1 MEANIAFYLIVLL
14 AYLSSINAII
24 VSPGKNIT
32 EGNCSEPLD
41 YFLCNCTSL
50 NTTIDIHFSSG
61 QYYFMHQP
69 TCLLQNKTSI
79 KFTGNS
85 STDTIIECQE
95 PFNIV
100 FMGVQS
106 IIINNITMVNCG
118 NVVNSFINVTIKD
131 VTNGGAHLG
140 SGFRFAIM
148 FFQVKDIVITEVTMQ
163 STLGYGIVAFN
174 TIGKMIISKLHVE
187 NTTFENDPKCKGF
200 DYNSD
205 AADSTCSGSGV
216 FIIYFNN
223 IELDS
228 VNETIVTLIIDQS
241 YFIAN
246 RNFLPQRQYG
256 ILADAINTGLYQTSF
271 PLQGAAGI
279 TVFYL
284 QSSYDVNATIS
295 NSLFHNNNGS
305 LSASIAIGSLS
316 TIRGI
321 TLIKGCRFDDNNR
334 INRSSSTTTSIISTK
349 GGISYYYLSLINSP
363 IETFINNNVTSSTVE
378 IVAVV
383 NCNFTKIGGTLG
395 AAFHIEKI
403 STDVQSLSFRIEQCN
418 FSENEANIGSA
429 VHAVDHRFDATLSNG
444 LIINLI
450 NVNAVD
456 NTVLPGSTVEY
467 VSVEFITGVF
477 HGETCHFKFDC
488 NIQCNFSNNQPSV
501 FYGSS
506 SYITIS
512 GKAIFTN
519 NVARYGG
526 GLHLINTVAFI
537 QEDSELFFHKNH
549 ATVNGGAIHIFF
561 SNTNIQSQD
570 ICPIQFIGSS
580 APIFSIEE
588 IDKINLN
595 ITFENNTAGSLST
608 ISRLE
613 SIFAN
618 VFYVCTWYPNTL
630 TQINLGIS
638 SPITNGSRQSVY
650 RKIFHFVPANTVNE
664 HLSVL
669 AYLPCPCDDNNT
681 FNAEYCLTAG
691 LNNTLE
697 LRTPVIIGRSFT
709 ISLVTLDVVGSIGY
723 SSYLRGEVSSSNT
736 TDNILQLPSEQL
748 SRSFSTV
755 NRACT
760 PIDFIIYA
768 SQAKN
773 PKTGHGILQL
783 SISQSYGLNLY
794 FNFDE
799 CPIGFNVQNIDGLY
813 ACNCG
818 EFFNK
823 SPIKE
828 DFQCDSV
835 SGKVTRIDKRS
846 WLSLINDRVEYTKL
860 CLPEYCNNIVNE
872 FSSTDVDV
880 FCNAHSTGRGCGACV
895 NGFGKTFGS
904 KYCQKCSNIWLVTI
918 LLYGILGIILV
929 LIIHL
934 LKLTITTGTINGLIF
949 FCNVM
954 SINENLF
961 FNTTKFSFVRLFVSL
976 INLDLGFEMCFYKEM
991 SETVKTGLQF
1001 VFPLYLWLL
1010 MFIIIMIGKHYIRS
1024 KKSTHSAVPV
1034 LATLIFLSY
1043 SKLLRTTISV
1053 FTSVTVYYSTEE
1065 SNFNRLHQFV
1075 AWQPD
1080 PNVKY
1085 LEGTHVILF
1094 LVALVFTLF
1103 FILPIAFALT
1113 FPKVV
1118 LRSKKL
1124 SYFFPLLD
1132 CVYAPYKNCY
1142 RYWFGVRI
1150 IVLIYFSGMES
1161 ILFSYQNTLLLSG
1174 VVVVLLFALIQA
1186 YIHPFKNTIN
1196 NTLDL
1201 MFMGIFIVLSIVVLY
1216 LYPNSSNHEEFIA
1229 VNVLG
1234 SVAFLFFCLIIIFHL
1249 HDAIKHFAWYSK
1261 FIEAVETRFNFIK
1274 VKKNWNSLHLVDTRD
1289 VSHKPGNSNIN
1300 DSFNYT
1306 CLQESLLE
1314 EQFS

>member
-1 MEANIAFYLIVLL
+1 MEANTALYSIVLL
-14 AYLSSINAII
+14 AYLSSIKAIT
-24 VSPGKNIT
+24 VSPGKDIT
-32 EGNCSEPLD
+32 EGNCSGPLD
-41 YFLCNCTSL
+41 YFLCNCTGL
-50 NTTIDIHFSSG
+50 NTTIDIHLSSG

-69 TCLLQNKTSI
+69 SCLLQNKTSI

-95 PFNIV
+95 QFNIV
-100 FMGVQS
+100 FMEVQS
-106 IIINNITMVNCG
+106 VIINNITMVNCG
-118 NVVNSFINVTIKD
+118 NVANSFINVTIKD

-148 FFQVKDIVITEVTMQ
+148 FFQVKDIVITEVTLQ

-295 NSLFHNNNGS
+295 NSLFHNNNGT
-305 LSASIAIGSLS
+305 LSASITIGSFL

-334 INRSSSTTTSIISTK
+334 VNRFSDITSITST
-349 GGISYYYLSLINSP
+349 GGISYYYLTLINAP
-363 IETFINNNVTSSTVE
+363 QETFNNVNTNSTTVE

-383 NCNFTKIGGTLG
+383 KCNFTKIGGTLG

-403 STDVQSLSFRIEQCN
+403 STDLLSLSFRIEQCN
-418 FSENEANIGSA
+418 FFENEANVGSA

-450 NVNAVD
+450 NVNAK
-456 NTVLPGSTVEY
+456 NNALIPGSTIEY
-467 VSVEFITGVF
+467 ISGDFITGVF

-501 FYGSS
+501 FYGHSA
-506 SYITIS
+506 YLTIS
-512 GKAIFTN
+512 GKAIFIN

-526 GLHLINTVAFI
+526 GLRLINTVAFI
-537 QEDSELFFHKNH
+537 QQGSELYFGKNH
-549 ATVNGGAIHIFF
+549 AAANGGAIYVF
-561 SNTNIQSQD
+561 SPNTNIQSQD
-570 ICPIQFIGSS
+570 VCPIQFIGTSS
-580 APIFSIEE
+580 PIFSLKD
-588 IDKINLN
+588 IDKININ
-595 ITFENNTAGSLST
+595 VTFEENTAVSRST
-608 ISRLE
+608 LE
-613 SIFAN
+613 SVFVG

-630 TQINLGIS
+630 TQINLGLS
-638 SPITNGSRQSVY
+638 APIINGTRQSVY
-650 RKIFHFVPANTVNE
+650 RELFNFIPANRTNE

-669 AYLPCPCDDNNT
+669 AYLPCPCDKNNT
-681 FNAEYCLTAG
+681 FDAEYCLTAG

-697 LRTPVIIGRSFT
+697 IRTPVIIGRSFT
-709 ISLVTLDVVGSIGY
+709 ISLVTLDVVGSIGH
-723 SSYLRGEVSSSNT
+723 SSFLSSQVLSLNT
-736 TDNILQLPSEQL
+736 TDIDNIFRLPSEQL

-755 NRACT
+755 NRTCT
-760 PIDFIIYA
+760 PIDFTIY
-768 SQAKN
+768 SLQPVI
-773 PKTGHGILQL
+773 PKTGILQVSVSQNSDHDL
-783 SISQSYGLNLY
+783 HFSI
-794 FNFDE
+794 DD
-799 CPIGFNVQNIDGLY
+799 CPVGFTLQTVDGLY
-813 ACNCG
+813 GCTCV

-823 SPIKE
+823 LPIAE

-835 SGKVTRIDKRS
+835 SGQINCIDVRS
-846 WLSLINDRVEYTKL
+846 WLSLISDRVEYTKF
-860 CLPEYCNNIVNE
+860 CLPEYCNNVITE
-872 FSSTDVDV
+872 FSSTDPDV
-880 FCNAHSTGRGCGACV
+880 LCNPHHSGRACGACD
-895 NGFGKTFGS
+895 NGLGKVFGS
-904 KYCQKCSNIWLVTI
+904 NFCRKCSNVWLLTI
-918 LLYGILGIILV
+918 FLYGILGILLV

-934 LKLTITTGTINGLIF
+934 LKLTVTIGTINGLIF
-949 FCNVM
+949 FCNIM
-954 SINENLF
+954 SINESLF
-961 FNTTKFSFVRLFVSL
+961 FNPSEFSFIRLFISL
-976 INLDLGFEMCFYKEM
+976 INLDLGFEMCFYEEM
-991 SETVKTGLQF
+991 SQIAKIGLQF

-1010 MFIIIMIGKHYIRS
+1010 MSVIIMWEKCYIRS
-1024 KKSTHSAVPV
+1024 SKSAHSAVPV

-1043 SKLLRTTISV
+1043 SKLLRTTIRV
-1053 FTSVTVYYSTEE
+1053 LTPVTVYYSTEE
-1065 SNFNRLHQFV
+1065 SNFNRLQQFV

-1080 PNVKY
+1080 PNIKY
-1085 LEGTHVILF
+1085 LEGTHIILF

-1103 FILPIAFALT
+1103 FILPLAFALT
-1113 FPKVV
+1113 FPKVI

-1132 CVYAPYKNCY
+1132 CIYAPYKNQY
-1142 RYWFGVRI
+1142 RYWFGLRI
-1150 IVLIYFSGMES
+1150 MVLIYFSGMES
-1161 ILFSYQNTLLLSG
+1161 ILFSYQSSLLLSG
-1174 VVVVLLFALIQA
+1174 LIVIIIFTVIQA
-1186 YIHPFKNTIN
+1186 CIHPFKNRIN
-1196 NTLDL
+1196 NALDL
-1201 MFMGIFIVLSIVVLY
+1201 MFMEIFIILATVILY
-1216 LYPNSSNHEEFIA
+1216 LYPNTLDYKRIIA
-1229 VNVLG
+1229 VNTLG
-1234 SVAFLFFCLIIIFHL
+1234 FMAFFLFCLITICHFHK
-1249 HDAIKHFAWYSK
+1249 AIMHLTWYSK
-1261 FIEAVETRFNFIK
+1261 FIEALKTKFNTKIMK
-1274 VKKNWNSLHLVDTRD
+1274 SIWHHLYSATVNNVT
-1289 VSHKPGNSNIN
+1289 HKPENNNIN
-1300 DSFNYT
+1300 VSQSCAYF
-1306 CLQESLLE
+1306 QEPLLE
-1314 EQFS
+1314 ESFN